1 MLRQKVHEILEGHT
15 RLGKWV
21 NGVIMVAIVLS
32 FVSVVLE
39 TYGALE
45 KDYAEPFYAA
55 EVFFIAI
62 FTAEYVLRLWS
73 CTADPAYARPF
84 AGRLR
89 YAIGFFSVIDLIA
102 ILPFYL
108 VFIFHGVDL
117 RGLRLFRL
125 LRIFKLMRHFHGAN
139 LLLDVLRRKRQELLV
154 SLMLVVILLL
164 VSSTLIYVAEHD
176 AQPKVFSSIV
186 VTMWWAIETLSTVG
200 YGDMAP
206 VTFFGRLLGGL
217 IALLG
222 IGMFA
227 LPAGIL
233 AQGLAEAIHHRNQ
246 SQQAAAQPDAS
257 RTVALKFC
265 PHCGERLPVMP
276 ED

>member
-1 MLRQKVHEILEGHT
+1 MIRQQVHEILEGHT

-21 NGVIMVAIVLS
+21 NGFIMAAIVLS

-39 TYGALE
+39 TYGDLE
-45 KDYAEPFYAA
+45 RDYTAEFYAA

-62 FTAEYVLRLWS
+62 FTAEYVLRIWS
-73 CTADPAYARPF
+73 CTADPNYDRPVV
-84 AGRLR
+84 GRLK
-89 YAIGFFSVIDLIA
+89 YAIGFFSLVDLVA

-108 VFIFHGVDL
+108 AFVIHGVDL

-125 LRIFKLMRHFHGAN
+125 LRIFKLIRHFHGAA
-139 LLLDVLRRKRQELLV
+139 LLLNVLHRKRQELIV
-154 SLMLVVILLL
+154 SLTFAVILLL
-164 VSSTLIYVAEHD
+164 VSSTLIYVAERD

-186 VTMWWAIETLSTVG
+186 ATMWWAIETLSTVG

-206 VTFFGRLLGGL
+206 VTFFGRLLGGV

-227 LPAGIL
+227 LPAGII
-233 AQGLAEAIHHRNQ
+233 AHGLTEEMQHQQKLEEEAAIN
-246 SQQAAAQPDAS
+246 
-257 RTVALKFC
+257 LKFC

-276 ED
+276 KE